1 MISSFFYEYF
11 GLLFWIGLKI
21 INPKIID
28 CVRQQRLQPGRRG
41 VSEVNWATFREIE
54 WPYPVIKEVV
64 DVAAD
69 FLFFGRPW
77 FFIALGGMSA
87 CKQIQIFVSKL

>member
-1 MISSFFYEYF
+1 MIMADALGLDFLVFYF
-11 GLLFWIGLKI
+11 GSPKI

-41 VSEVNWATFREIE
+41 VSNWVTFREIE